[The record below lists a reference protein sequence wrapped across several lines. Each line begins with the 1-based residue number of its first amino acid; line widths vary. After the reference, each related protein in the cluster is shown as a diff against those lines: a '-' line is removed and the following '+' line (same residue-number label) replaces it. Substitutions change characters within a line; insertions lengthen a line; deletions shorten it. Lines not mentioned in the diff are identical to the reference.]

1 MKGFLQN
8 GDSEIAKSPHS
19 LIKDDHVLNS
29 HIGILQQPS
38 SKPYILLS
46 KHLRKSSDIIDYS
59 EIAKIIPFRHQRYP
73 CTKQPFWNFSTN
85 IFFQTIYSF
94 EKKID
99 GRLPTIWRLRN
110 SLNHPIHI
118 SKMVMH
124 YTAILEF
131 FNQHLPNHIFSC
143 SETRWKAS
151 NNMKTQK

>member
-29 HIGILQQPS
+29 HIGILQQTSP

-59 EIAKIIPFRHQRYP
+59 EIAKIIPFRHQRWP

-94 EKKID
+94 EKKLMEGFQQYGDLEIAKLTPFTYQRWSCTIQPSWNSSTTIFQTIYSLAQKLD
-99 GRLPTIWRLRN
+99 GRLPT
-110 SLNHPIHI
+110 
-118 SKMVMH
+118 
-124 YTAILEF
+124 T
-131 FNQHLPNHIFSC
+131 
-143 SETRWKAS
+143 
-151 NNMKTQK
+151 